1 MESITF
7 NQKSIPVE
15 VLYSYHRGDKYKLE
29 IELGRYDENT
39 DKILLTR

>member
-7 NQKSIPVE
+7 NQKSIPME

-29 IELGRYDENT
+29 IELGRYD
-39 DKILLTR
+39 DHAGKIQITT